1 MGDLLD
7 TPDAGPAAVRGGVLR
22 IAGYVAGVLVTVG
35 SAAVLLRHLGVEDS
49 GRYVLVLS
57 IVTLAGGVTDAGLSS
72 IGVRELSLR
81 SGADRRRFMRNLLG
95 LRIAFTL
102 AGIALACLYALG
114 AGLGEALVAGT
125 AIAGAGVLAQNLQST
140 YATSLMAELRLGWV
154 TVIDL
159 ARQVATAIAIV
170 ALAAAG
176 AGLVPF
182 FVVAPA
188 AGLLALALTARLVRG
203 SVPLRPAAEREQWRE
218 LLAQTLP
225 FALAAAVGAI
235 YFRLAI
241 LLVDLLSTDRQTG
254 LFGASFRIVEVLVVV
269 PQLMLSAAL
278 PIFSR
283 AARDDAERLRYGL
296 GLVAQ
301 ASLIAGGAV
310 AVGLVLGAPVAI
322 DVVAGPD
329 FDGAEPVLRLH
340 AVALLFSFLAAPAG
354 YALLSLRRHREILIM
369 NAAALAS
376 LVAALAILVPV
387 DGARGAAVATVIGEA
402 VLAGSGAL
410 LVARSGHRL
419 RIAKAPRIVLAAA
432 VALAPGLVLPA
443 LPAAALGLAIFV
455 GALLA
460 LRAVPDELLDEVR
473 RRRAATVPPP

>member
-354 YALLSLRRHREILIM
+354 YALLSLRRHQRGQRRGVHDQD
-369 NAAALAS
+369 LAM
-376 LVAALAILVPV
+376 AALAILVPV